1 MKRGN
6 LPLITM
12 FDETQ
17 CDSCFPVF
25 ELRLCRVLG
34 CNPLAGLRR
43 DEDCRLSLG
52 WLALLQATKT
62 AFALAK
68 QLIYLN
74 SVGCL
79 VKFGTG
85 PIQQRLV
92 EPCRDNS
99 CDCCVGVGFALLVQR
114 IALNSD
120 EANAEST
127 ENDQS
132 EENRSQDDQE
142 FFHALGKTSMKPS
155 DWEQSRASSKAS
167 C

>member
-1 MKRGN
+1 MEPGN

-25 ELRLCRVLG
+25 ELGLCGVLS
-34 CNPLAGLRR
+34 CNSFTGLRR
-43 DEDCRLSLG
+43 YEDLCLSLD
-52 WLALLQATKT
+52 WLALLQATEA

-74 SVGCL
+74 SVDCL

-92 EPCRDNS
+92 EPRRDNS
-99 CDCCVGVGFALLVQR
+99 WDRCVGVGFALLVQR
-114 IALNSD
+114 VALNSD
-120 EANAEST
+120 EPNAEST